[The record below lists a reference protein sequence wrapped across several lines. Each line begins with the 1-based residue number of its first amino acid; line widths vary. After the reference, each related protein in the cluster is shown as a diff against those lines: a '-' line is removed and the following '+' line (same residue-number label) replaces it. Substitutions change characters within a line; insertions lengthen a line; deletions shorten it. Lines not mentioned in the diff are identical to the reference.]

1 MSQLHQLRPAVVA
14 RPPRTS
20 QRLPPPQLLTQPAPS
35 PALVIPGLA
44 VTAASLAAVLSL
56 AAPPHALAN
65 VSLPALER
73 APAAARPTVLADL
86 ASALIAVA
94 PEPAGEM
101 SDADA
106 ITEEI
111 ALPPEL
117 REFMEAT
124 IKARTQCTPF
134 HAALAALWHST
145 TA

>member
-1 MSQLHQLRPAVVA
+1 
-14 RPPRTS
+14 
-20 QRLPPPQLLTQPAPS
+20 
-35 PALVIPGLA
+35 
-44 VTAASLAAVLSL
+44 L